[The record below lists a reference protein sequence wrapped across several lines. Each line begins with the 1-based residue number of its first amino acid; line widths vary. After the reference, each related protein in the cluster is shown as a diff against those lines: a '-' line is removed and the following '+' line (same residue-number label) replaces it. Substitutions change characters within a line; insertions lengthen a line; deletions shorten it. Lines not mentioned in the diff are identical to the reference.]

1 MHPQIKL
8 EMSNIYVG
16 ETLESPL
23 DYKEIQPV
31 HPKGDQSWMFIGR
44 TDVEAE
50 NSNTLATWCEEL
62 THLKRLWCW
71 ERLRAGGEGDDTGW
85 GSWMASP
92 TQWTW
97 VWVNSRSWWW
107 TGRPGVLRFMGS
119 QRIRRN
125 WVTKLNWIYMFVS
138 MFFRGRKG
146 LSAHYTPKVS
156 FMSIDHLS
164 SYPKIS
170 SCSFYSSSPI
180 SHWSLTSQP
189 LLSLSSLKTLLSS
202 CDVHTKQT
210 QQLAKEKCFI
220 RQTRATWCPSSPPG
234 NSFLSTTE
242 VIESCY
248 QVLGINLQSLLNL
261 KLFRKVGQWMVIDID
276 IKLYKDMWMWVL
288 LHGYL

>member
-1 MHPQIKL
+1 ML
-8 EMSNIYVG
+8 LNYGSG
-16 ETLESPL
+16 EDSWESL
-23 DYKEIQPV
+23 GLQ
-31 HPKGDQSWMFIGR
+31 GDQTSQYKRKSTLHIHWKDWCWSWG
-44 TDVEAE
+44 
-50 NSNTLATWCEEL
+50 SNTLATWCKEL
-62 THLKRLWCW
+62 THWQRSWCW
-71 ERLRAGGEGDDTGW
+71 ERLRAGGEEGSRGW
-85 GSWMASP
+85 DGWMASP

-97 VWVNSRSWWW
+97 VWANSERQWRVGKPS
-107 TGRPGVLRFMGS
+107 VLQFMGS